1 MTKVV
6 AISGGVGGAKLAKG
20 LALFS
25 GDVELSVVVNTGDDF
40 EHLGLLIS
48 PDIDTVTYA
57 LAGIANPEMGWG
69 RADETYNVFN
79 ELPRYDAPSWFRLGD
94 KDLALHLERTG
105 RLRRGETLTAVTAAI
120 CRKLGIEA
128 AVLPMTD
135 APVPTRVQMTDGELD
150 FQDYFVR
157 LRCEPVVT
165 GFRFAGI
172 EHASMT
178 DEVRTALNEADA
190 IVFGPSNPFVSVEP
204 ILSLAGM
211 RDLVRSKPAVAVS
224 PIVAGAAIKGPAA
237 KMLGE
242 LGLDA
247 SALAVAR
254 KYAGLMQGF
263 VIDAQDAAL
272 APDIE
277 ATGLSVLV
285 TDTIMTTDDGRRRLA
300 RECVDVALTL
310 RPAKG

>member
-20 LALFS
+20 LALLG
-25 GDVELSVVVNTGDDF
+25 GDIELSVVVNTGDDF

-69 RADETYNVFN
+69 RADETYNVFG
-79 ELPRYDAPSWFRLGD
+79 ELPRYDAPAWFRLGD

-105 RLRRGETLTAVTAAI
+105 RLRKGETLTAVTGDI

-135 APVPTRVQMTDGELD
+135 APVPTRVQTADGELD

-172 EHASMT
+172 EEAAMT
-178 DEVRTALNEADA
+178 AEVQKAMTEADA

-211 RDLVRSKPAVAVS
+211 RELVASKPAVAVS

-237 KMLGE
+237 KMLSE

-247 SALAVAR
+247 SAVAVAR

-272 APDIE
+272 APEIE
-277 ATGLSVLV
+277 ATGLKVLV
-285 TDTIMTTDDGRRRLA
+285 TDTIMTTDDDRRRLA
-300 RECVDVALTL
+300 RECLDFALTL
-310 RPAKG
+310 SPAK